1 MLVAVHKEGATITST
16 DQEGTAMLSISTTL
30 LALRINQ
37 LPSDSR
43 EQDEE
48 GTQQNEEYD
57 ETDRKQWKKGIADSI
72 RKNTAEHH
80 SEKDFHEIRNLA
92 ITTNTSI

>member
-1 MLVAVHKEGATITST
+1 MLVAVHKEGTTITST
-16 DQEGTAMLSISTTL
+16 NQEGPTVFSISTTFFTF
-30 LALRINQ
+30 RINQ
-37 LPSDSR
+37 LPSDTR
-43 EQDEE
+43 KQDKE

-57 ETDRKQWKKGIADSI
+57 ETDRKQWKEGIADSI

>member
-1 MLVAVHKEGATITST
+1 
-16 DQEGTAMLSISTTL
+16 MLSISTAFFTFGV
-30 LALRINQ
+30 NQ
-37 LPSDSR
+37 LPSDTR

-92 ITTNTSI
+92 ITTDTSI

>member
-1 MLVAVHKEGATITST
+1 MLP
-16 DQEGTAMLSISTTL
+16 ISTTFFTFG
-30 LALRINQ
+30 INQ
-37 LPSDSR
+37 LPSDTR
-43 EQDEE
+43 KQDEE

-57 ETDRKQWKKGIADSI
+57 ETDRKQWKEGIADSI

-92 ITTNTSI
+92 ITTDTSI